1 MSGRPGEAA
10 AVILAAGRSE
20 RLADPVL
27 KPFRRLAGQP
37 MIEYSLRAFEESES
51 VTGVV
56 VVVPEGLREGLEA
69 SLGARPKVVAVTG
82 GGRVRQDSLARG
94 LACVPPGAE
103 VVAIHDAAR
112 PMVTPA
118 FIDAVVAA
126 VAEGFDGAISAVPV
140 DDAIKEV
147 AEDGEILRPRSR
159 VGLWRAQTPQAFAR
173 ECLETSLAKALAD
186 GIVCDDCSEMATR
199 AGYRVRIVPGDPR
212 NVKVTRPGDL
222 ELCERLLDGRP

>member
-159 VGLWRAQTPQAFAR
+159 VGLWRGPHAPA
-173 ECLETSLAKALAD
+173 
-186 GIVCDDCSEMATR
+186 
-199 AGYRVRIVPGDPR
+199 VP
-212 NVKVTRPGDL
+212 PG
-222 ELCERLLDGRP
+222 CPPA